1 MISLRKGMTSSRSR
15 RMLLPALVFFA
26 CASLSAA
33 GGGAIAALC
42 LVPAGLVIDAAR
54 GGDRKDPAKGVQD
67 A

>member
-1 MISLRKGMTSSRSR
+1 MISLRKGMTSSSSL
-15 RMLLPALVFFA
+15 RMLMPALVFFA

-42 LVPAGLVIDAAR
+42 LLPAGLVIEATR
-54 GGDRKDPAKGVQD
+54 GGDRKDPAEGVQD

>member
-1 MISLRKGMTSSRSR
+1 MISLRKGMTSSTSR
-15 RMLLPALVFFA
+15 RMLLPALLFFA
-26 CASLSAA
+26 CASLSAV

-54 GGDRKDPAKGVQD
+54 GGDRKDPAQEVKD

>member
-1 MISLRKGMTSSRSR
+1 MISLRKGMTGSTSG
-15 RMLLPALVFFA
+15 RMLMPAMVFLV
-26 CASLSAA
+26 CASVSAV

-54 GGDRKDPAKGVQD
+54 GAERKAPAEKLHD